1 MSPAHEKTGDVVA
14 DLIAFVRGQLVE
26 LGRHLMICD
35 LESAQR
41 FEHPVLAVWTLI
53 EQESGLL
60 SVIVRF
66 GEAVEVKSEV
76 PQDGLVLE
84 FDDLGLDLS
93 YSTLAAAV
101 AQISPT
107 ISAFETLQA
116 MFHVAHPRLMEE
128 RTRSMGVAA

>member
-1 MSPAHEKTGDVVA
+1 MSRTHKKTGDVVA
-14 DLIAFVRGQLVE
+14 ALIAFVRGEFDE
-26 LGRHLMICD
+26 LTRHLMICE
-35 LESAQR
+35 LESAPR
-41 FEHPVLAVWTLI
+41 FEHPVIAVWAQI

-66 GEAVEVKSEV
+66 GEAFEVKSV
-76 PQDGLVLE
+76 APQDCLIVE

-101 AQISPT
+101 AQISPK

-116 MFHVAHPRLMEE
+116 MFHAAHPRLIAE
-128 RTRSMGVAA
+128 RNRSTGVAA